1 MQFLSF
7 CDFFRSDVSLA
18 EYRNKYF
25 LFSSLAVKN
34 TEVVIAP
41 CCLWKY
47 VLTTIFIGTVI
58 PGSPNFSFVVADE
71 ILSNGH
77 KNHFEDRS
85 FIQLQCTL
93 LILHFFTWPNSLCKV
108 YIYIYISDKFELH
121 DSLNPNFTNFQV
133 VILVL
138 LAVNFSLNQ
147 ILLLCLRWTWRLNLL
162 LQIPCCFSLIQK
174 DYATPIHSSVL

>member
-18 EYRNKYF
+18 EYRNRYF

-34 TEVVIAP
+34 AEVVIVP

-77 KNHFEDRS
+77 KNYFEDRS
-85 FIQLQCTL
+85 FIQLQCAL
-93 LILHFFTWPNSLCKV
+93 LILHFFTWQNSSWKV
-108 YIYIYISDKFELH
+108 YIYISDKFELH
-121 DSLNPNFTNFQV
+121 YSLNSNFTNFQV

-174 DYATPIHSSVL
+174 DYATHIHSSVL